1 MKSPPIDWVD
11 LIALGM
17 DSVSS
22 VSSGPDGYSI
32 TPPPPKIVS
41 DLCDQL
47 AITPAPD
54 SDVDRGEY
62 VRHVRGIL
70 LTITDYT
77 QAADSPLSAGS
88 KAAWA
93 AYRQALR
100 DLPDTV
106 TEGQPVAWPTPP
118 GADTT
123 AVPASVSARQIR
135 LWLVTH
141 GITLAAVEAAIDA
154 IPDATQRETVRIEWE
169 YAPYI
174 LRSHPMLI
182 PLAAAFSLTSQQV
195 DAAFTEAAA
204 L

>member
-1 MKSPPIDWVD
+1 M
-11 LIALGM
+11 LAEHYIALGLPH
-17 DSVSS
+17 DAQVE
-22 VSSGPDGYSI
+22 VVGGKLASI
-32 TPPPPKIVS
+32 TPTQS
-41 DLCDQL
+41 RE
-47 AITPAPD
+47 ITA
-54 SDVDRGEY
+54 VVAAGVAGELDDADP
-62 VRHVRGIL
+62 VRSIRTL
-70 LTITDYT
+70 LLSLTDYT
-77 QAADSPLSAGS
+77 QAEDAPLSAGS

-93 AYRQALR
+93 TYRQALR

-182 PLAAAFSLTSQQV
+182 PLAAAFSLTSAQV
-195 DAAFTEAAA
+195 DAAFTEAAT